1 MSAHASNQSRTELN
15 SPAAEPAI
23 SAILNPPP
31 SHRDDRSIARSG
43 AKRYSGFTINK
54 CPNPVRGCP
63 PPNQQPQALDCCQN
77 YSSPRA
83 RSAPTSL
90 PPNKPGIARLRTR
103 ATQHA
108 SSPPNKPISNFKS
121 QIPSARRRLCTA
133 VSITAL
139 SSARS
144 APARP
149 SLPTRPRPA
158 DLPPAHS
165 QPALLTPHFS
175 LLTSHFT
182 LPKSLHHAA
191 RPSSGL
197 RATTPGRFIT
207 CV

>member
-1 MSAHASNQSRTELN
+1 MSAHFSNQSRTELN
-15 SPAAEPAI
+15 SPTAEPAI

-63 PPNQQPQALDCCQN
+63 SPNQQPQAPDCCEPH
-77 YSSPRA
+77 SSPCA

-121 QIPSARRRLCTA
+121 QIPSASRRLCTA

-139 SSARS
+139 PAPGPPTSPPPTPNQPSS
-144 APARP
+144 
-149 SLPTRPRPA
+149 L
-158 DLPPAHS
+158 H
-165 QPALLTPHFS
+165 
-175 LLTSHFT
+175 TSHFS
-182 LPKSLHHAA
+182 LPKSLRHAA

>member
-15 SPAAEPAI
+15 SPTAEPAI

-83 RSAPTSL
+83 RSAPTSPPPTTPQSGSGVPAAYL
-90 PPNKPGIARLRTR
+90 PTSPGTRGSVLAPPNTPRPLRTS
-103 ATQHA
+103 APQALYCCEHH
-108 SSPPNKPISNFKS
+108 SSP
-121 QIPSARRRLCTA
+121 C
-133 VSITAL
+133 
-139 SSARS
+139 
-144 APARP
+144 
-149 SLPTRPRPA
+149 PRPA

-165 QPALLTPHFS
+165 QPALLT
-175 LLTSHFT
+175 SHFT
-182 LPKSLHHAA
+182 LHTSHFSLPKSLRHAA